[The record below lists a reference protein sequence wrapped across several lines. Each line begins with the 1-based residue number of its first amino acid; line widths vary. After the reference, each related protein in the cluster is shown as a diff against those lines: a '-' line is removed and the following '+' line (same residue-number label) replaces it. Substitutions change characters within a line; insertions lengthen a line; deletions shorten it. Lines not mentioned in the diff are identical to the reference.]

1 MIEIEQTFMAFVGL
15 TLFIGGGICCFIS
28 AIFRYGVFCM
38 IIANLIFCSAIIFP
52 KQVIEFVTE
61 NNLTELFN
69 NVSLE
74 VIQSK
79 AIITGLIIMSALW
92 GLRWLKHILVNSL
105 LIFMFPKLKMV
116 K

>member
-1 MIEIEQTFMAFVGL
+1 
-15 TLFIGGGICCFIS
+15 
-28 AIFRYGVFCM
+28 M